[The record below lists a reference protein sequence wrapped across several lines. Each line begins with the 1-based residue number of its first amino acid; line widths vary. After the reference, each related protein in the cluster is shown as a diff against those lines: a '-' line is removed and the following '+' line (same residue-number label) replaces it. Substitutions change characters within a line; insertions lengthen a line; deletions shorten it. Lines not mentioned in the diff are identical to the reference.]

1 MRAPANPAIEG
12 MPRAVR
18 VAGAPAVI
26 PVGQALQ
33 AATESDGSPGQ
44 SVAEW
49 YQKLELVCRLRGVED
64 VACVVRLRLIDGAF
78 AVYLEIPEEGKESA
92 AKVKEA
98 LMSAFSADL
107 SAAYDEF
114 TTRQL
119 RAGEAPDMF
128 LAELRRLASLF
139 GGISVVNKPAPFL
152 LIRAPKARHMHLRY
166 LIRAFRKRPA
176 HLRRIIRALKQC
188 HVQRQGGRCVA
199 TIPIRWATS
208 CCGRCGLVT

>member
-1 MRAPANPAIEG
+1 MGERGDVRCSRSHVLCNTVKLPIRITERVRFTEHLSVANRFLDLG
-12 MPRAVR
+12 L
-18 VAGAPAVI
+18 I
-26 PVGQALQ
+26 P
-33 AATESDGSPGQ
+33 ESDGSPGQ

-139 GGISVVNKPAPFL
+139 GGISVDLACAFITGLPESVRHL
-152 LIRAPKARHMHLRY
+152 LKAGLHMEDFNASQVL
-166 LIRAFRKRPA
+166 A
-176 HLRRIIRALKQC
+176 Q
-188 HVQRQGGRCVA
+188 
-199 TIPIRWATS
+199 S
-208 CCGRCGLVT
+208 